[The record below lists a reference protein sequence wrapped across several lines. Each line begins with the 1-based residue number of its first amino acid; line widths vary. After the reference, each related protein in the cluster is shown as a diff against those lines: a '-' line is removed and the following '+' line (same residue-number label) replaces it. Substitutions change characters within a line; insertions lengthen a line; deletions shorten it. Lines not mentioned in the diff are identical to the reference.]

1 MQHELKGSYFCSVL
15 PTDVGLLQLNLL
27 QHKHKECYTKSML
40 IVHTFKVK
48 TINVAKVQHELK
60 GSYFCTA
67 TRVRVA
73 LVQHK
78 IVMNMGLKFVLHF
91 GNMKKEAWHQVNK
104 K

>member
-1 MQHELKGSYFCSVL
+1 
-15 PTDVGLLQLNLL
+15 
-27 QHKHKECYTKSML
+27 ML
-40 IVHTFKVK
+40 IVHTFLVK
-48 TINVAKVQHELK
+48 IISVTKVQHELK

-67 TRVRVA
+67 TRVCVA

-91 GNMKKEAWHQVNK
+91 GNMKKEAWHQANK

>member
-1 MQHELKGSYFCSVL
+1 MQHELKGS
-15 PTDVGLLQLNLL
+15 QLMLGYCNL
-27 QHKHKECYTKSML
+27 HINTKSVAML
-40 IVHTFKVK
+40 IVHTFLVK
-48 TINVAKVQHELK
+48 IISVTKVQHELK

-91 GNMKKEAWHQVNK
+91 GNMKKEAWHQANK